1 MCLQW
6 LESSEACG
14 GNMKKILVTGFEPFG
29 GEKINP
35 AWEAVKA
42 LPQSIGGAQVIKLQV
57 PVEFGAGAQ
66 KVINKL
72 EEERPEIVLC
82 VGQAGGRSKITPE
95 FVGINWAHARIP
107 DNAGKQPL
115 SQRIIDGAPDA
126 YFASLPVNAMVAAM
140 NQAEIPAAVSYTA
153 GTYVCNDVM
162 YQVLHALATRFSETR
177 GTFLHVP
184 FATEQV
190 VEKNAAAAEKADAAE
205 KAATGEKT
213 AAGEKT
219 RQVPSMS
226 LEMMT
231 RGLQVA
237 LEAALANDVDLADSE
252 SGTTC

>member
-1 MCLQW
+1 MT
-6 LESSEACG
+6 
-14 GNMKKILVTGFEPFG
+14 KILVTGFEPFG

-42 LPQSIGGAQVIKLQV
+42 LPQSIGEAQVIKLQV
-57 PVEFGAGAQ
+57 PVEFGTGAQ
-66 KVINKL
+66 KIINKL

-115 SQRIIDGAPDA
+115 MQRIIDDAPDA
-126 YFASLPVNAMVAAM
+126 YFATLPVNTMVAAM
-140 NQAEIPAAVSYTA
+140 NQANIPATVSYTA
-153 GTYVCNDVM
+153 GTYDCNDVM
-162 YQVLHALATRFSETR
+162 YQVLHALATRFPKTR

-190 VEKNAAAAEKADAAE
+190 AEKNAQ
-205 KAATGEKT
+205 
-213 AAGEKT
+213 T
-219 RQVPSMS
+219 REGSHQVPSMP

-231 RGLQVA
+231 RGLEVA

>member
-1 MCLQW
+1 M
-6 LESSEACG
+6 
-14 GNMKKILVTGFEPFG
+14 
-29 GEKINP
+29 
-35 AWEAVKA
+35 
-42 LPQSIGGAQVIKLQV
+42 
-57 PVEFGAGAQ
+57 
-66 KVINKL
+66 
-72 EEERPEIVLC
+72 
-82 VGQAGGRSKITPE
+82 
-95 FVGINWAHARIP
+95 GINWAHARIP

-115 SQRIIDGAPDA
+115 SRRIIDGAPDA

-140 NQAEIPAAVSYTA
+140 NQVEIPAAVSYTA

-162 YQVLHALATRFSETR
+162 YQVLHALATRFPETR

-190 VEKNAAAAEKADAAE
+190 AEKNADAAE
-205 KAATGEKT
+205 KGLAAGEKA

-237 LEAALANDVDLADSE
+237 LEAALANDVDLADYE

>member
-29 GEKINP
+29 GERINP

-66 KVINKL
+66 EVINKL
-72 EEERPEIVLC
+72 EEEHPDIVLC
-82 VGQAGGRSKITPE
+82 VGQAGGRSKMTPE

-115 SQRIIDGAPDA
+115 MQRIIDGTPDA
-126 YFASLPVNAMVAAM
+126 YFATLPVNTMVAAM
-140 NQAEIPAAVSYTA
+140 NQANIPATVSYTA

-162 YQVLHALATRFSETR
+162 YQVLHALATRFPKTR

-190 VEKNAAAAEKADAAE
+190 VEKNAAAAEKAG
-205 KAATGEKT
+205 T
-213 AAGEKT
+213 GEKT

-237 LEAALANDVDLADSE
+237 LEAALANDVDLAGFE

>member
-1 MCLQW
+1 
-6 LESSEACG
+6 
-14 GNMKKILVTGFEPFG
+14 MKKILVTGFESFG

-35 AWEAVKA
+35 AWEAVKV

-57 PVEFGAGAQ
+57 PVEFDVGAQ
-66 KVINKL
+66 EVINKL
-72 EEERPEIVLC
+72 EEEHPDIVLC
-82 VGQAGGRSKITPE
+82 VGQAGGRSKMTPE

-115 SQRIIDGAPDA
+115 MQRIIDGAPDA
-126 YFASLPVNAMVAAM
+126 YFATLPVNTMVAAM
-140 NQAEIPAAVSYTA
+140 NQANIPATVSYTA

-162 YQVLHALATRFSETR
+162 YQVLHALATRFPKTR

-190 VEKNAAAAEKADAAE
+190 AKKNAQ
-205 KAATGEKT
+205 
-213 AAGEKT
+213 T
-219 RQVPSMS
+219 REGSHQVPSMS

-231 RGLQVA
+231 RGLEVA
-237 LEAALANDVDLADSE
+237 LEAALANDVDLVDSE

>member
-1 MCLQW
+1 
-6 LESSEACG
+6 
-14 GNMKKILVTGFEPFG
+14 MKKILVTGFEPFG

-42 LPQSIGGAQVIKLQV
+42 LPETIGDAQVIKLHV
-57 PVEFGAGAQ
+57 PVEFGVGAQ
-66 KVINKL
+66 KVIDAL
-72 EEERPEIVLC
+72 EGERPEIVLC

-140 NQAEIPAAVSYTA
+140 NQ
-153 GTYVCNDVM
+153 
-162 YQVLHALATRFSETR
+162 VLHALATRFPETR

-190 VEKNAAAAEKADAAE
+190 VEKNAA
-205 KAATGEKT
+205 GEKG
-213 AAGEKT
+213 AAGEKSAAGEKGT
-219 RQVPSMS
+219 AGEMFRPMPSMP

-237 LEAALANDVDLADSE
+237 LEAALATDVDLADSE

>member
-1 MCLQW
+1 
-6 LESSEACG
+6 
-14 GNMKKILVTGFEPFG
+14 MKKILVTGFEPFG

-42 LPQSIGGAQVIKLQV
+42 LPETIGGAQVIKLHV

-66 KVINKL
+66 KVIDAL
-72 EEERPEIVLC
+72 EAERPEIVLC

-140 NQAEIPAAVSYTA
+140 NQTEIPAAVSYTA

-162 YQVLHALATRFSETR
+162 YQVLHALATRFPETR

-190 VEKNAAAAEKADAAE
+190 AEKNAAAAEK
-205 KAATGEKT
+205 G
-213 AAGEKT
+213 AAGEKSAAGEKGT
-219 RQVPSMS
+219 AGEKFRPVPSMP

-237 LEAALANDVDLADSE
+237 LEAALATDVDLANSE

>member
-1 MCLQW
+1 
-6 LESSEACG
+6 
-14 GNMKKILVTGFEPFG
+14 MKKILVTGFEPFG

-42 LPQSIGGAQVIKLQV
+42 LPETIGGAQVTKLHV

-66 KVINKL
+66 KVIDAL
-72 EEERPEIVLC
+72 EAERPEIVLC

-107 DNAGKQPL
+107 DNADKQPL

-162 YQVLHALATRFSETR
+162 YQVLHTLATRFPETR

-190 VEKNAAAAEKADAAE
+190 VEKNAAAAEKNAV
-205 KAATGEKT
+205 
-213 AAGEKT
+213 AAGEKAAAGVKAAASEKT
-219 RQVPSMS
+219 HQVPSMS

>member
-1 MCLQW
+1 M
-6 LESSEACG
+6 
-14 GNMKKILVTGFEPFG
+14 
-29 GEKINP
+29 
-35 AWEAVKA
+35 
-42 LPQSIGGAQVIKLQV
+42 IKLQV

-66 KVINKL
+66 KIINKL

-115 SQRIIDGAPDA
+115 MQRIIDDAPDA
-126 YFASLPVNAMVAAM
+126 YFATLPVNTMVAAM
-140 NQAEIPAAVSYTA
+140 NQANIPATVSYTA

-162 YQVLHALATRFSETR
+162 YQVLHALATRFPETR

-190 VEKNAAAAEKADAAE
+190 AKKNAQAQEE
-205 KAATGEKT
+205 GH
-213 AAGEKT
+213 
-219 RQVPSMS
+219 QVPSMS

-231 RGLQVA
+231 YGLKVA
-237 LEAALANDVDLADSE
+237 LEAALANNVDLVDSE

>member
-1 MCLQW
+1 
-6 LESSEACG
+6 
-14 GNMKKILVTGFEPFG
+14 MKKILVTGFEPFG

-66 KVINKL
+66 EVINKL
-72 EEERPEIVLC
+72 EEEHPDIVLC
-82 VGQAGGRSKITPE
+82 VGQAGGRSKMTPE

-115 SQRIIDGAPDA
+115 MQRIIDGAPDA
-126 YFASLPVNAMVAAM
+126 YFATLPVNTMVAAI
-140 NQAEIPAAVSYTA
+140 NQANIPATVSYTA

-162 YQVLHALATRFSETR
+162 YQVLHALATRFPKTR

-190 VEKNAAAAEKADAAE
+190 AKKNAQ
-205 KAATGEKT
+205 
-213 AAGEKT
+213 T
-219 RQVPSMS
+219 REGSHLVPSMP

-231 RGLQVA
+231 CGLQVA
-237 LEAALANDVDLADSE
+237 LEAALTNDVDLADSE

>member
-1 MCLQW
+1 
-6 LESSEACG
+6 
-14 GNMKKILVTGFEPFG
+14 MKKILVTGFEPFG

-57 PVEFGAGAQ
+57 PVEFGTGAQ
-66 KVINKL
+66 EVINKL
-72 EEERPEIVLC
+72 EEERPDIVLC
-82 VGQAGGRSKITPE
+82 VGQAGGRSKMTPE

-115 SQRIIDGAPDA
+115 MQRIIDGAPDA
-126 YFASLPVNAMVAAM
+126 YFATLPVNTMVAAM
-140 NQAEIPAAVSYTA
+140 NQANIPATVSYTA

-162 YQVLHALATRFSETR
+162 YQVLHALATRFPKTR

-190 VEKNAAAAEKADAAE
+190 VEKVSSAGKNPDAGKDPTVSE
-205 KAATGEKT
+205 NPN
-213 AAGEKT
+213 AGEKIS
-219 RQVPSMS
+219 QAPSMP

-231 RGLQVA
+231 RGLEVA

>member
-1 MCLQW
+1 
-6 LESSEACG
+6 
-14 GNMKKILVTGFEPFG
+14 MKKILVTGFEPFG

-42 LPQSIGGAQVIKLQV
+42 LPETIGGAQVIKLHV

-66 KVINKL
+66 KVIDAL
-72 EEERPEIVLC
+72 EMERPEIVLC

-126 YFASLPVNAMVAAM
+126 YFASLPVNAMVAVM

-162 YQVLHALATRFSETR
+162 YQVLHALATRFPETR

-190 VEKNAAAAEKADAAE
+190 VEKNASATEKADAAKKAVAGE
-205 KAATGEKT
+205 KAASGEKT
-213 AAGEKT
+213 RPVGEKAASGEKT

-237 LEAALANDVDLADSE
+237 LEAALANDVDFADSE

>member
-1 MCLQW
+1 MT
-6 LESSEACG
+6 
-14 GNMKKILVTGFEPFG
+14 KILVTGFEPFG

-42 LPQSIGGAQVIKLQV
+42 LPETIGGAQVIKLHV

-66 KVINKL
+66 KVIDAL
-72 EEERPEIVLC
+72 EAERPEIVLC

-140 NQAEIPAAVSYTA
+140 NQTEIPAAVSYTA

-162 YQVLHALATRFSETR
+162 YQVLHALATRFPETR

-190 VEKNAAAAEKADAAE
+190 VEKNAAAAETGAAGE
-205 KAATGEKT
+205 KA

>member
-1 MCLQW
+1 MT
-6 LESSEACG
+6 
-14 GNMKKILVTGFEPFG
+14 KILVTGFEPFG

-42 LPQSIGGAQVIKLQV
+42 LPETIGGVQVIKLHV

-66 KVINKL
+66 KVIDAL
-72 EEERPEIVLC
+72 EAERPEIVLC
-82 VGQAGGRSKITPE
+82 VGQAGGRSKITP
-95 FVGINWAHARIP
+95 VGINWAHARIP

-162 YQVLHALATRFSETR
+162 YQVLHALATRFPETR

-190 VEKNAAAAEKADAAE
+190 VEKNAAAAEKN
-205 KAATGEKT
+205 
-213 AAGEKT
+213 AAGEKDTAGETT

>member
-1 MCLQW
+1 
-6 LESSEACG
+6 
-14 GNMKKILVTGFEPFG
+14 MKKILVTGFEPFG

-42 LPQSIGGAQVIKLQV
+42 LPQRIGGAQVIKLQV

-66 KVINKL
+66 EVINKL
-72 EEERPEIVLC
+72 EEEHPDIVLC
-82 VGQAGGRSKITPE
+82 VGQAGGRSKMTPE

-115 SQRIIDGAPDA
+115 MQRIIDGAPDA
-126 YFASLPVNAMVAAM
+126 YFATLPVNTMVAAM
-140 NQAEIPAAVSYTA
+140 NQANIPATVSYTA

-162 YQVLHALATRFSETR
+162 YQVLHALATRFPKTR

-190 VEKNAAAAEKADAAE
+190 AEKNAQ
-205 KAATGEKT
+205 
-213 AAGEKT
+213 T
-219 RQVPSMS
+219 REGSHQVPSMP

-231 RGLQVA
+231 RGLEVA

>member
-1 MCLQW
+1 
-6 LESSEACG
+6 
-14 GNMKKILVTGFEPFG
+14 MKKILVTGFEPFG

-66 KVINKL
+66 GVINKL
-72 EEERPEIVLC
+72 EEEHPDIVLC
-82 VGQAGGRSKITPE
+82 VGQAGGRSKMTPE

-115 SQRIIDGAPDA
+115 MQRIIDGAPDA
-126 YFASLPVNAMVAAM
+126 YFATLPVNTMVAAM
-140 NQAEIPAAVSYTA
+140 NQANIPATVSYTA

-162 YQVLHALATRFSETR
+162 YQVLHALTTRFPKTR

-190 VEKNAAAAEKADAAE
+190 AKKNAQ
-205 KAATGEKT
+205 
-213 AAGEKT
+213 T
-219 RQVPSMS
+219 REGSHQMPSMS

-231 RGLQVA
+231 RGLEVA
-237 LEAALANDVDLADSE
+237 LEAALANDVDLVDSE

>member
-1 MCLQW
+1 MT
-6 LESSEACG
+6 
-14 GNMKKILVTGFEPFG
+14 KILVTGFEPFG

-42 LPQSIGGAQVIKLQV
+42 LPETIGGVQVIKLHV

-66 KVINKL
+66 KVIDAL
-72 EEERPEIVLC
+72 EAERPEIVLC

-162 YQVLHALATRFSETR
+162 YQVLHALATRFPETR

-190 VEKNAAAAEKADAAE
+190 VEKNAAAAEKGAAE
-205 KAATGEKT
+205 KAGTAGEKDT
-213 AAGEKT
+213 AGEKT

>member
-1 MCLQW
+1 
-6 LESSEACG
+6 
-14 GNMKKILVTGFEPFG
+14 MKKILVTGFEPFG

-42 LPQSIGGAQVIKLQV
+42 LPETIGGAQVIKLHV

-66 KVINKL
+66 KVIDAL
-72 EEERPEIVLC
+72 EAERPEIVLC

-126 YFASLPVNAMVAAM
+126 YFSSLPVNAMVAAM

-162 YQVLHALATRFSETR
+162 YQVLHALATRFPETR

-190 VEKNAAAAEKADAAE
+190 AEKNAAAAEKAAAGE
-205 KAATGEKT
+205 RSTAGEKGH
-213 AAGEKT
+213 AAGEKF
-219 RQVPSMS
+219 RPVPSMP

-237 LEAALANDVDLADSE
+237 LEAALATDVDLADSE

>member
-1 MCLQW
+1 
-6 LESSEACG
+6 
-14 GNMKKILVTGFEPFG
+14 MKKILVTGFEPFG

-42 LPQSIGGAQVIKLQV
+42 LPETIGDAQVIKLHV
-57 PVEFGAGAQ
+57 PVEFGVGAQ
-66 KVINKL
+66 KVIDVL
-72 EEERPEIVLC
+72 EAERPEIVLC

-107 DNAGKQPL
+107 DNAGKQPF

-126 YFASLPVNAMVAAM
+126 YFATLPVNAMVAAM
-140 NQAEIPAAVSYTA
+140 KQAEIPAAVSYTA

-162 YQVLHALATRFSETR
+162 YQVLHALATRFPETR

-190 VEKNAAAAEKADAAE
+190 TEKNAAAAEKSAE
-205 KAATGEKT
+205 GEKN
-213 AAGEKT
+213 AAGEKGSAGEKGT
-219 RQVPSMS
+219 ADEKFRPVPSMP

-237 LEAALANDVDLADSE
+237 LETALANDVDLADSE

>member
-1 MCLQW
+1 
-6 LESSEACG
+6 
-14 GNMKKILVTGFEPFG
+14 MKKILVTGFEPFG

-57 PVEFGAGAQ
+57 PVEFDAGAQ
-66 KVINKL
+66 EVINKL
-72 EEERPEIVLC
+72 EEEHPDIVLC
-82 VGQAGGRSKITPE
+82 VGQAGGRSKMTPE

-115 SQRIIDGAPDA
+115 MQRIIDGAPDA
-126 YFASLPVNAMVAAM
+126 YFTTLPVNIMVAAM
-140 NQAEIPAAVSYTA
+140 NQANIPATVSYTA

-162 YQVLHALATRFSETR
+162 YQVLHALATRFPKTR

-190 VEKNAAAAEKADAAE
+190 AEKNAQ
-205 KAATGEKT
+205 
-213 AAGEKT
+213 T
-219 RQVPSMS
+219 RERSHQVPSMS

-231 RGLQVA
+231 CGLKVA

>member
-1 MCLQW
+1 
-6 LESSEACG
+6 
-14 GNMKKILVTGFEPFG
+14 MKKILVTGFEPFG

-42 LPQSIGGAQVIKLQV
+42 LPETIGGVQVIKLHV

-66 KVINKL
+66 KVIDAL
-72 EEERPEIVLC
+72 EAERPEIVLC

-162 YQVLHALATRFSETR
+162 YQVLHALATRFPETR

-190 VEKNAAAAEKADAAE
+190 VEKNAAAAEKAD
-205 KAATGEKT
+205 TGEKGFAAGEKGFAAGEKGAAGEKDT
-213 AAGEKT
+213 AGEKT

-231 RGLQVA
+231 RGLRVA

-252 SGTTC
+252 GGTTC

>member
-1 MCLQW
+1 MI
-6 LESSEACG
+6 
-14 GNMKKILVTGFEPFG
+14 KILVTGFEPFG

-42 LPQSIGGAQVIKLQV
+42 LPETIGGAQVIKLHV
-57 PVEFGAGAQ
+57 PVEFGVGAQ
-66 KVINKL
+66 KVIDAL
-72 EEERPEIVLC
+72 EAERPEIVLC

-140 NQAEIPAAVSYTA
+140 KQAEIPAAVSYTA

-162 YQVLHALATRFSETR
+162 YQVLHALATRFPETR

-190 VEKNAAAAEKADAAE
+190 VEKNAVAAEKGLAAAAEKNAVAAE
-205 KAATGEKT
+205 KG
-213 AAGEKT
+213 AAGEKDT
-219 RQVPSMS
+219 ASEKARQVSSMS

-237 LEAALANDVDLADSE
+237 LEAALSNDVDLADSE

>member
-1 MCLQW
+1 
-6 LESSEACG
+6 
-14 GNMKKILVTGFEPFG
+14 MKKILVTGFEPFG

-42 LPQSIGGAQVIKLQV
+42 LPESIGDAQVIKLHV
-57 PVEFGAGAQ
+57 PVEFGVGAQ
-66 KVINKL
+66 KVIDAL
-72 EEERPEIVLC
+72 EAERPEIVLC

-95 FVGINWAHARIP
+95 FVSINWAHARIP
-107 DNAGKQPL
+107 DNAGNQPL

-162 YQVLHALATRFSETR
+162 YQVLHALATRFPETR

-190 VEKNAAAAEKADAAE
+190 VEKNAAAAEKAATAE
-205 KAATGEKT
+205 KTGTGEKT
-213 AAGEKT
+213 AAAEKAGAGEKNL
-219 RQVPSMS
+219 QVPSMS

-237 LEAALANDVDLADSE
+237 VEVALANDVDLADSE

>member
-1 MCLQW
+1 MT
-6 LESSEACG
+6 
-14 GNMKKILVTGFEPFG
+14 KILVTGFEPFG

-42 LPQSIGGAQVIKLQV
+42 LPQSIGGVQVIKLQV
-57 PVEFGAGAQ
+57 PVEFGTGAQ
-66 KVINKL
+66 KIINKL
-72 EEERPEIVLC
+72 EEERPDIVLC

-115 SQRIIDGAPDA
+115 MQRIIDDAPDA
-126 YFASLPVNAMVAAM
+126 YFATLPVNTMVAAM
-140 NQAEIPAAVSYTA
+140 NQENIPATVSYTA

-162 YQVLHALATRFSETR
+162 YQVLHALATRFPKTR

-190 VEKNAAAAEKADAAE
+190 AEKNVQ
-205 KAATGEKT
+205 
-213 AAGEKT
+213 T
-219 RQVPSMS
+219 REGSHQVPSMP

-231 RGLQVA
+231 LGLEVA

>member
-1 MCLQW
+1 MPQW

-14 GNMKKILVTGFEPFG
+14 GNMKKIMVTGFEPFG

-57 PVEFGAGAQ
+57 PVEFGVGAQ
-66 KVINKL
+66 EVINKL

-82 VGQAGGRSKITPE
+82 VGQAGGRGKMTPE

-115 SQRIIDGAPDA
+115 MQRIIDGAPDA
-126 YFASLPVNAMVAAM
+126 YFATLPVNTMVAAM
-140 NQAEIPAAVSYTA
+140 NQANIPATVSYTA

-162 YQVLHALATRFSETR
+162 YQVLHALATRFPKTR

-190 VEKNAAAAEKADAAE
+190 AEKNAQ
-205 KAATGEKT
+205 
-213 AAGEKT
+213 T
-219 RQVPSMS
+219 REGSHQAPSMP
-226 LEMMT
+226 LEMIT
-231 RGLQVA
+231 RGLEVA

>member
-1 MCLQW
+1 
-6 LESSEACG
+6 
-14 GNMKKILVTGFEPFG
+14 MKKILVTGFEPFG

-42 LPQSIGGAQVIKLQV
+42 LPETIGGAQVIKLHV

-66 KVINKL
+66 KVIDAL
-72 EEERPEIVLC
+72 EAERPEIVLC

-95 FVGINWAHARIP
+95 FVGINWAHVRIP

-140 NQAEIPAAVSYTA
+140 NQTEIPAAVSYTA

-162 YQVLHALATRFSETR
+162 YQVLHALATRFPETR

-190 VEKNAAAAEKADAAE
+190 VEKNAAAAEKN
-205 KAATGEKT
+205 
-213 AAGEKT
+213 AAGEKDT
-219 RQVPSMS
+219 AGEKFRPVPSMS

-237 LEAALANDVDLADSE
+237 LEAALANDVDLTDSE

>member
-1 MCLQW
+1 
-6 LESSEACG
+6 
-14 GNMKKILVTGFEPFG
+14 MKKILVTGFEPFG

-42 LPQSIGGAQVIKLQV
+42 LPETIGDAQVIKLHL
-57 PVEFGAGAQ
+57 PVEFGVGAQ
-66 KVINKL
+66 KVIDAL
-72 EEERPEIVLC
+72 EAVRPEIVLC

-115 SQRIIDGAPDA
+115 SQHIIDGAPDA

-162 YQVLHALATRFSETR
+162 YQVLHALATRFPETR

-190 VEKNAAAAEKADAAE
+190 VEKNAA
-205 KAATGEKT
+205 GEKG
-213 AAGEKT
+213 AAGEKSAAGEKGT
-219 RQVPSMS
+219 AGEKFRPVPSMP

-237 LEAALANDVDLADSE
+237 LEAALATDVDLADSE

>member
-1 MCLQW
+1 
-6 LESSEACG
+6 
-14 GNMKKILVTGFEPFG
+14 MKKILVTGFEPFG

-72 EEERPEIVLC
+72 EEEHPDIVLC
-82 VGQAGGRSKITPE
+82 VGQAGGRSKMTPE

-115 SQRIIDGAPDA
+115 MQRIIDGAPDA
-126 YFASLPVNAMVAAM
+126 YFATLPVNTMVAAM
-140 NQAEIPAAVSYTA
+140 NQANIPATVSYTA

-162 YQVLHALATRFSETR
+162 YQVLHALATRFPKTR

-190 VEKNAAAAEKADAAE
+190 AEKNVQ
-205 KAATGEKT
+205 
-213 AAGEKT
+213 T
-219 RQVPSMS
+219 REGSHQVPSMP

-231 RGLQVA
+231 RGLKVA
-237 LEAALANDVDLADSE
+237 LEAALANDVDLANSE

>member
-1 MCLQW
+1 MT
-6 LESSEACG
+6 
-14 GNMKKILVTGFEPFG
+14 KILVTGFEPFG

-42 LPQSIGGAQVIKLQV
+42 LPETIGGVQVIKLHV

-66 KVINKL
+66 KVIDAL
-72 EEERPEIVLC
+72 EAERPEIVLC

-190 VEKNAAAAEKADAAE
+190 AEKNAAAAEKGLAAGE
-205 KAATGEKT
+205 KAG
-213 AAGEKT
+213 AGEKT

-237 LEAALANDVDLADSE
+237 LEAALANDVDLTDSE

>member
-1 MCLQW
+1 MT
-6 LESSEACG
+6 
-14 GNMKKILVTGFEPFG
+14 KILVTGFEPFDC
-29 GEKINP
+29 EKINP
-35 AWEAVKA
+35 AWEAVKV
-42 LPQSIGGAQVIKLQV
+42 LPETIGGAQVIKLHV
-57 PVEFGAGAQ
+57 PVEFGVGAQ
-66 KVINKL
+66 KVISAL
-72 EEERPEIVLC
+72 EAERPDMVLC

-126 YFASLPVNAMVAAM
+126 YFATLPVNAMVTAL
-140 NQAEIPAAVSYTA
+140 NRAEIPAAVSYTA
-153 GTYVCNDVM
+153 GTYVCNEVM
-162 YQVLHALATRFSETR
+162 YQVLHALVTRFPETR

-190 VEKNAAAAEKADAAE
+190 AEKNAAAVEKAAAAEKA
-205 KAATGEKT
+205 G
-213 AAGEKT
+213 AGEKNC
-219 RQVPSMS
+219 QVPSMS

-237 LEAALANDVDLADSE
+237 LEAALANDVDFTDSE